1 MSVAPGTYMHRVW
14 GAGCVYVGCPCVLW
28 DGQEVGGF
36 LSLLLLL
43 LLVVVLFKYSLP
55 KLPRLTLNHSA
66 TQAGLEVGFSQT
78 AVCRP
83 VRVAREHQRCY
94 F

>member
-1 MSVAPGTYMHRVW
+1 MILSPRRRDWEGRKSGKEGGRERMR
-14 GAGCVYVGCPCVLW
+14 
-28 DGQEVGGF
+28 ERRVGGF